1 MSDKGSILATG
12 RRRAYTGHR
21 AVFFALGLGV
31 LLIFPRATCKGE
43 GPRQV
48 GGPTAQEL
56 GKSERD
62 QFLASSANNY
72 PAYRS
77 LRVAFTLKG
86 KVDNQEL
93 YYEGEL
99 SATESN
105 LKIRLTDAVFLSPL
119 LTLDIG
125 ESKVTLKDH
134 ARNKTESIARS
145 DYQWV
150 ELFGRS
156 FPVRFFEPLMRGY
169 LPPDAAAGGTV
180 LQKTA
185 GGDTLA
191 RVNTNAFEAALYFN
205 EAKLRKIYYRDK
217 LRGEILVFEMSAF
230 FKNRTYPQK
239 MRIEHSRS
247 NDYLELSFRGLR
259 IN

>member
-1 MSDKGSILATG
+1 LIN
-12 RRRAYTGHR
+12 RRRRVYSSHR

-31 LLIFPRATCKGE
+31 LVIFPRASCSGK
-43 GPRQV
+43 GPRQIE
-48 GGPTAQEL
+48 GPTAQEL
-56 GKSERD
+56 PPGERE
-62 QFLASSANNY
+62 QFRISTAKNY

-77 LRVAFTLKG
+77 LQVAFTLKG
-86 KVDNQEL
+86 KVENQEL

-99 SATESN
+99 SATESK

-119 LTLDIG
+119 LTLEIG
-125 ESKVTLKDH
+125 ETTVSLKDH

-169 LPPDAAAGGTV
+169 LPPDAAAADTV

-191 RVNTNAFEAALYFN
+191 RVNNNAFEAALYFS

-217 LRGEILVFEMSAF
+217 LRSEILIFEMYAF

-247 NDYLELSFRGLR
+247 NDYLELSFKNLR
-259 IN
+259 VH

>member
-1 MSDKGSILATG
+1 MA
-12 RRRAYTGHR
+12 
-21 AVFFALGLGV
+21 V
-31 LLIFPRATCKGE
+31 LLTVVLVFPRATCRGE
-43 GPRQV
+43 GPRRV
-48 GGPTAQEL
+48 DGPTAQEL
-56 GKSERD
+56 GKAERE
-62 QFLASSANNY
+62 QFATTSTRNY

-77 LRVAFTLKG
+77 LRVDFTLKG

-99 SATESN
+99 QATPSN

-125 ESKVTLKDH
+125 ETKVALKDH
-134 ARNKTESIARS
+134 ARNKTESIARA

-169 LPPDAAAGGTV
+169 LPPDATASDTI

-191 RVNTNAFEAALYFN
+191 RVNNNAFEAALYFN

-217 LRGEILVFEMSAF
+217 LRGEILVFEMKTF

-247 NDYLELSFRGLR
+247 NDYLQLDFRGLR